1 MLKEPD
7 ARAPT
12 SGDADRPWSWTER
25 LEPTYVAKPWGRT
38 DIPDAP
44 PEALPLGEII
54 YRANGHNL
62 IVKWLHTAEPLSVQ
76 VHPRTRRRK
85 HEWWHVID
93 ARPGA
98 YIDLGVSRPC
108 TRDELAAAARAGSL
122 PDLLNRIEPRT
133 GDNFYIEAGTIHALG
148 PGLTILEIQEDSD
161 VTYRLFDY
169 GRPRE
174 LHLEQGLAEAIT
186 EPQPI
191 AAMPGPEA
199 PFSLAPLRL
208 DAGEKIELNTEG
220 AALAVLTGE
229 GTLAGRAVNAG
240 QCWLADGALTI
251 TADAPMHLFIA
262 EPRPPRPTSTE

>member
-62 IVKWLHTAEPLSVQ
+62 IIKWLHTAEPLSVQ

-108 TRDELAAAARAGSL
+108 TRDELAAAGF
-122 PDLLNRIEPRT
+122 EHRT
-133 GDNFYIEAGTIHALG
+133 FK
-148 PGLTILEIQEDSD
+148 LE
-161 VTYRLFDY
+161 
-169 GRPRE
+169 G
-174 LHLEQGLAEAIT
+174 
-186 EPQPI
+186 
-191 AAMPGPEA
+191 
-199 PFSLAPLRL
+199 
-208 DAGEKIELNTEG
+208 
-220 AALAVLTGE
+220 
-229 GTLAGRAVNAG
+229 
-240 QCWLADGALTI
+240 
-251 TADAPMHLFIA
+251 
-262 EPRPPRPTSTE
+262 